1 MLCNFHISKYI
12 DIFNRPLEPS
22 TFAWPPTIPTPY
34 PCMNK
39 MIYHIGQAANS
50 LISLYTK
57 NYYIYFLN
65 FLLQKKNYYKNHVL
79 IRKIFKD
86 KKRTFS
92 HIISVLSFP
101 FPQHSLSNYN
111 NKVAMQSMRS
121 LKATMI
127 RLITCKLRI
136 RSLEWNTF
144 VILCT
149 AGYNPQNLQCQEI
162 PEFSFEKMNSLH
174 TFTIL
179 LTIFA
184 YLLAYCVM

>member
-1 MLCNFHISKYI
+1 
-12 DIFNRPLEPS
+12 
-22 TFAWPPTIPTPY
+22 
-34 PCMNK
+34 MNK

-50 LISLYTK
+50 LIGLCTK

-149 AGYNPQNLQCQEI
+149 AGYNPQKSAMSGNPRVFL
-162 PEFSFEKMNSLH
+162 PKNEFLTH
-174 TFTIL
+174 TFTYFLHYFCIFISLLCYVAYYVIL
-179 LTIFA
+179 YLESDWIKLTDYDTMIIQFF
-184 YLLAYCVM
+184 

>member
-1 MLCNFHISKYI
+1 MPTANILPKPSPYK
-12 DIFNRPLEPS
+12 PLNM
-22 TFAWPPTIPTPY
+22 AKPPLHTY
-34 PCMNK
+34 PCIVWVRWYITSGK
-39 MIYHIGQAANS
+39 QLTVWSAN
-50 LISLYTK
+50 TK

-65 FLLQKKNYYKNHVL
+65 FLLQKKYQSNFCFYFSTKCSVSLFHV
-79 IRKIFKD
+79 
-86 KKRTFS
+86 TFS
-92 HIISVLSFP
+92 VSV
-101 FPQHSLSNYN
+101 FPQQSNYN

-149 AGYNPQNLQCQEI
+149 AGYNPQKSEMSGNPRVFLRKN
-162 PEFSFEKMNSLH
+162 EFLTHK
-174 TFTIL
+174 FTIL

-184 YLLAYCVM
+184 YSLAYCAM